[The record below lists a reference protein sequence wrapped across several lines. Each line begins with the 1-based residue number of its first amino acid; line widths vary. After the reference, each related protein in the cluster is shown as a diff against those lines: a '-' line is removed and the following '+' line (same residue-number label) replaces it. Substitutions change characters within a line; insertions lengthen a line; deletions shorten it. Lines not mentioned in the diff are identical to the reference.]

1 MNNIN
6 QFVVDNM
13 SLVPFTIKKY
23 FGITKDFE
31 DLCSIGYIALI
42 KAAKSFD
49 ETKTKFSTYASRC
62 IRNEILTKYFRKE
75 NKIKD
80 NEISLFNI
88 VAIDEIGNNLTYED
102 ILPSNENL
110 QNDFIKNENLDKI
123 NLLMNELSEK
133 RRNIIK
139 LKYFSNENYTNK
151 QIADILNIP
160 PSTVTTNIARGLEF
174 FKRRLK

>member
-1 MNNIN
+1 MNDVN

-31 DLCSIGYIALI
+31 DLCLIGYIALI

-49 ETKTKFSTYASRC
+49 KTKTKFSTYASRC
-62 IRNEILTKYFRKE
+62 IRNEILTNYFRKE

-80 NEISLFNI
+80 NEISLFNV

-102 ILPSNENL
+102 ILPSKENL
-110 QNDFIKNENLDKI
+110 QSDFIRNENLDKI
-123 NLLMNELSEK
+123 NVLMNELSEK

-139 LKYFSNENYTNK
+139 LKYFSNKDYTNK

-160 PSTVTTNIARGLEF
+160 LSTVTTNIVRGLEF

>member
-1 MNNIN
+1 M
-6 QFVVDNM
+6 
-13 SLVPFTIKKY
+13 
-23 FGITKDFE
+23 
-31 DLCSIGYIALI
+31 
-42 KAAKSFD
+42 
-49 ETKTKFSTYASRC
+49 
-62 IRNEILTKYFRKE
+62 TKYFRKE

-80 NEISLFNI
+80 NEISLFNA
-88 VAIDEIGNNLTYED
+88 VAIDEMGNNLTYED

-139 LKYFSNENYTNK
+139 LKYFSDKNYTNQ
-151 QIADILNIP
+151 QIADMLNIP
-160 PSTVTTNIARGLEF
+160 ISTVTTNIVQGLEF

>member
-1 MNNIN
+1 MYLTMKLKI
-6 QFVVDNM
+6 QHT
-13 SLVPFTIKKY
+13 L
-23 FGITKDFE
+23 
-31 DLCSIGYIALI
+31 
-42 KAAKSFD
+42 
-49 ETKTKFSTYASRC
+49 SRC

-75 NKIKD
+75 NKTKD

-88 VAIDEIGNNLTYED
+88 VAIDETGNNLTYED
-102 ILPSNENL
+102 ILPSKENL

-139 LKYFSNENYTNK
+139 LKYFSNKNYTNQ

-160 PSTVTTNIARGLEF
+160 VSTVTTNIVRGLEF